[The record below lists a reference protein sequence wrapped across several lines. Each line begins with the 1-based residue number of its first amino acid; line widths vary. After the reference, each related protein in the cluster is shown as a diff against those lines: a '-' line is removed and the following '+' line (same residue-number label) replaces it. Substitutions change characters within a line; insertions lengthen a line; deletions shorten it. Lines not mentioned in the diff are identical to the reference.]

1 VPKIKCKDANL
12 EGIIKYIKL
21 QRYYMQAQH
30 GRADPL
36 TDERFSNKLP
46 IGGRPGLDAR
56 IAMGIATQQE
66 IVAMKLTNE
75 SVASCLLLGAADCA
89 KVSDALQ
96 DNWDEHE

>member
-1 VPKIKCKDANL
+1 MSAADLQALRELVGGSVRMPDMRAVPKIKCKDANL

-66 IVAMKLTNE
+66 IVAMKLNE
-75 SVASCLLLGAADCA
+75 
-89 KVSDALQ
+89 
-96 DNWDEHE
+96 